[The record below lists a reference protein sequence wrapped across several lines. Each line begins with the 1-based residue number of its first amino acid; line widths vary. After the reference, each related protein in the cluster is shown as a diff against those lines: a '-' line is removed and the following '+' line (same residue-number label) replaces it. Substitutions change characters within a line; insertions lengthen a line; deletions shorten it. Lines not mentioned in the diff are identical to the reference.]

1 MYTPTILTAA
11 LALVAVAATAP
22 APATAEGNARNG
34 EAIYERY
41 CAACHGADATG
52 DGPMRAVLTVQ
63 PTDLTAL
70 SAGNDGVFPMGRV
83 VKRID
88 GRDPLVAHG
97 SPMPIYG
104 DFFEG
109 QDAALK
115 TESGQPIITSTP
127 VTDLIAYLEGLQSR

>member
-1 MYTPTILTAA
+1 MTTRTILSAA
-11 LALVAVAATAP
+11 LALAALTGP
-22 APATAEGNARNG
+22 ALADGNARNG
-34 EAIYERY
+34 EAIYTRY

-52 DGPMRAVLTVQ
+52 DGPMQAVLTVP
-63 PTDLTAL
+63 PTDLTML
-70 SAGNDGVFPMGRV
+70 SAANDGVFPTGRV

-104 DFFEG
+104 DFFQG
-109 QDAALK
+109 RDASLK

-127 VTDLIAYLEGLQSR
+127 VIDLIAYLEGLQIR

>member
-1 MYTPTILTAA
+1 MKTPTILTAA
-11 LALVAVAATAP
+11 LALAALT
-22 APATAEGNARNG
+22 APATAECNARNG

-52 DGPMRAVLTVQ
+52 DGPMQAVLTVQ

-127 VTDLIAYLEGLQSR
+127 VTDLIAYLEGLQIR

>member
-1 MYTPTILTAA
+1 MQTPTLITAA
-11 LALVAVAATAP
+11 LAFVAALTGA
-22 APATAEGNARNG
+22 ALAEGNARNG

-52 DGPMRAVLTVQ
+52 DGPMQAVLTVQ

-70 SAGNDGVFPMGRV
+70 SVGNDGVFPMGRV

-104 DFFEG
+104 DFFQG

-127 VTDLIAYLEGLQSR
+127 VTDLIAYLEGLQIR

>member
-1 MYTPTILTAA
+1 M
-11 LALVAVAATAP
+11 
-22 APATAEGNARNG
+22 
-34 EAIYERY
+34 
-41 CAACHGADATG
+41 
-52 DGPMRAVLTVQ
+52 
-63 PTDLTAL
+63 
-70 SAGNDGVFPMGRV
+70 

-104 DFFEG
+104 DFFQG

-127 VTDLIAYLEGLQSR
+127 VTDLVAYLEGLQIR

>member
-1 MYTPTILTAA
+1 MQTPTLITAA
-11 LALVAVAATAP
+11 LALVAALTGAAQ
-22 APATAEGNARNG
+22 AEGNARNG

-52 DGPMRAVLTVQ
+52 DGPMQAVLTVQ

-104 DFFEG
+104 DFFQG

-127 VTDLIAYLEGLQSR
+127 VTDLIAYLEGLQIR

>member
-1 MYTPTILTAA
+1 MQTPTLITAA
-11 LALVAVAATAP
+11 LALVAALTGAAL
-22 APATAEGNARNG
+22 AEGNARNG

-52 DGPMRAVLTVQ
+52 DGPMQAVLTVR

-70 SAGNDGVFPMGRV
+70 SAANDGVFPMGRV

-104 DFFEG
+104 DFFQG

-127 VTDLIAYLEGLQSR
+127 VTDLIAYLEGLQTR